1 MKEKELRKHAQC
13 GVCKK
18 KIGHAGLPMFW
29 IVRIERHGITVDA
42 VQRQDGLAA
51 MLGSSAIASVMGTD
65 DEMTRPLMEPLT
77 VTVCEPC
84 AMKQVCIAQLAL
96 DSDKEK
102 ESDNKEGVDVA

>member
-18 KIGHAGLPMFW
+18 RIGHTGLPMFW
-29 IVRIERHGITVDA
+29 TVRIERHGLKSDVI
-42 VQRQDGLAA
+42 QRQDGLAA
-51 MLGSSAIASVMGTD
+51 LLGSSAIASVMGTD
-65 DEMTRPLMEPLT
+65 EEMTMPLMEPVT

-84 AMKQVCIAQLAL
+84 AMMQVCIAQLAL

-102 ESDNKEGVDVA
+102 ESDNKEGVNVA